1 MLRIVLEHLRAFLS
15 QRNPVLQV
23 TTFTKILSSQWPGNF
38 KLAKMIADEG
48 LKPEVRALR
57 RTQSLQ
63 MLLEFF
69 KNSNIIKQHEKKAAK
84 YYGKICEHLKAY
96 ATNVEEVS
104 PTEFLE
110 LITFVMYIRNVKTFS
125 AKDELVAAIQKFR
138 SRLLLRSN
146 ILNSYNSFC
155 KVVNVPFVTNDKID
169 KSQVT
174 NNLNQPEMNGQQN
187 GKNLKRKK
195 IVNKK
200 EKKLKRMKE
209 LEEASQGLDKNF
221 SFV

>member
-1 MLRIVLEHLRAFLS
+1 LG

-23 TTFTKILSSQWPGNF
+23 TTFTKILSTQWPGNF

-48 LKPEVRALR
+48 LKPEIRALR

-69 KNSNIIKQHEKKAAK
+69 KNTNIIKQHEKKATK

-96 ATNVEEVS
+96 ASSVEEVS

-110 LITFVMYIRNVKTFS
+110 LISFVMYIRNVKTFT

-138 SRLLLRSN
+138 TKLLLKTN
-146 ILNSYNSFC
+146 ILNSYNSLC
-155 KVVNVPFVTNDKID
+155 KVVNIPFVSNDKID
-169 KSQVT
+169 KTQVI
-174 NNLNQPEMNGQQN
+174 NGQDQPEVNGQQN
-187 GKNLKRKK
+187 GKGQKRKK
-195 IVNKK
+195 VANKK
-200 EKKLKRMKE
+200 EKKLKRMRE
-209 LEEASQGLDKNF
+209 LEEASEGLDKNF

>member
-1 MLRIVLEHLRAFLS
+1 MLRIVLEHFRTFLN

-23 TTFTKILSSQWPGNF
+23 TTFTKILSTQWPGNF

-69 KNSNIIKQHEKKAAK
+69 KNSNIFKQHEKKAIK
-84 YYGKICEHLKAY
+84 YYGKICDHLKAY
-96 ATNVEEVS
+96 ASSVEEVS

-110 LITFVMYIRNVKTFS
+110 LISFVMYIRNVKTFT
-125 AKDELVAAIQKFR
+125 AKDELVDAIKKFR
-138 SRLLLRSN
+138 TKQLLKSN
-146 ILNSYNSFC
+146 ILNSYNSLC
-155 KVVNVPFVTNDKID
+155 KVMNIPFVPNDKID

-174 NNLNQPEMNGQQN
+174 NIQEQPETNGQQN
-187 GKNLKRKK
+187 GKNIKRKK
-195 IVNKK
+195 HVNKN
-200 EKKLKRMKE
+200 EKKLKRMRE
-209 LEEASQGLDKNF
+209 LEEASEGLDKNF